1 MAGYLE
7 PYAKTES
14 LSSYATKS
22 ELADYATKSEL
33 DNYATKDALDDYL
46 TTKVAE
52 ETYATKSELADYAT
66 KDALDDYLTTKVAE
80 ETYAT
85 AVALNDV
92 SSQITSLVEN
102 LGMPSEYKVEGKTV
116 LKDIFEKLETLTSD
130 VANIKED
137 IVKIKGVIDT
147 LHPDSAPNFTESEN
161 GDIGEEEEP
170 PTTE

>member
-22 ELADYATKSEL
+22 ELADYATK
-33 DNYATKDALDDYL
+33 DALDDYL
-46 TTKVAE
+46 TTEVAE
-52 ETYATKSELADYAT
+52 ETYATKSELDNYAT

-92 SSQITSLVEN
+92 SSQITGLVEN

-137 IVKIKGVIDT
+137 LVKIKGVIDT